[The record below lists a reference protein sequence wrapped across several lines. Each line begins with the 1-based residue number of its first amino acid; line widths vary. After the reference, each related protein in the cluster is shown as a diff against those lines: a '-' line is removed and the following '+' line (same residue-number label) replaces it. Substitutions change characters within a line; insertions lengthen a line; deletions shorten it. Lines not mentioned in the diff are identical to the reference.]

1 MSVKTSIPRI
11 VRVKPKDNS
20 AELYILPDLAGAVQ
34 STYLRDAKD
43 LQDMLNDSERLEGY
57 AVIVW
62 GNSGRAFGAI
72 RHNHRLLSDN
82 RVLPEYLKLK
92 AKSLLGYT

>member
-1 MSVKTSIPRI
+1 MTVKTSIPRI

-20 AELYILPDLAGAVQ
+20 AELHILPDIADKVQ
-34 STYLRDAKD
+34 STYLKDARG
-43 LQDMLNDSERLEGY
+43 LQDMLNESEPLEGY

-62 GNSGRAFGAI
+62 GNSGRTFGAI
-72 RHNHRLLSDN
+72 HHRNRFLQD

-92 AKSLLGYT
+92 ANNLLGYT